1 MPGSVCGCWFTRLV
15 RLATRFTDDIFAF
28 LIVSIYVIK
37 AVGDPF
43 GGSDGSLWPFD
54 PNHKT
59 HKEQDDDYDFLQVAL
74 LGVILGFGT
83 TWLIFYL
90 RSFKTPSFFCS
101 GTIRSSIHDFSVT
114 FSAVLWTVVSN
125 VIFKDVE
132 VASLAV
138 PDQFEPTYQCCD
150 ASCTLRFPDDCHNQA
165 ERAGVRSWVVDVRNT
180 NGKVWVPIALLV
192 LRNNVQHGEAFNYD
206 LFLSG
211 CFNFVN
217 GVLGLPWLVAT
228 TVKCIVHLNSLSE
241 KDQNGKVL
249 YVQETRLTMLFSHMM
264 VGFSLLALNLL
275 KLLPLPVLNGVFLFM
290 AFAALPNVQ
299 FWSWL
304 LLLFQQPS
312 KYLETPYTKYMEK
325 SRIHLF
331 TCKFSFSVSSFF
343 VRNFKTI
350 AVAFPMMTM
359 LCITA
364 RTHLLPRILEGW
376 ELVLLDGDIFEIQEW
391 IDKRTDSVA
400 EYEASLRG
408 DLSEFEDDKFE

>member
-1 MPGSVCGCWFTRLV
+1 MFITDIAPTMAFLASYSTATESHIGAIETVLAKAWVGCAYALIGGMPLCIIGATGPVLAFTTVLYDMSKNMDIPFYTFYAWVSVWMLVYAFLCSFFDLTRLV
-15 RLATRFTDDIFAF
+15 RLATRFTDDILAF

-165 ERAGVRSWVVDVRNT
+165 ERAGIRSWVVDVRNT

-192 LRNNVQHGEAFNYD
+192 LRCWH
-206 LFLSG
+206 
-211 CFNFVN
+211 
-217 GVLGLPWLVAT
+217 
-228 TVKCIVHLNSLSE
+228 
-241 KDQNGKVL
+241 
-249 YVQETRLTMLFSHMM
+249 
-264 VGFSLLALNLL
+264 
-275 KLLPLPVLNGVFLFM
+275 
-290 AFAALPNVQ
+290 
-299 FWSWL
+299 
-304 LLLFQQPS
+304 
-312 KYLETPYTKYMEK
+312 
-325 SRIHLF
+325 
-331 TCKFSFSVSSFF
+331 SSFC
-343 VRNFKTI
+343 TL
-350 AVAFPMMTM
+350 T
-359 LCITA
+359 TA
-364 RTHLLPRILEGW
+364 STG
-376 ELVLLDGDIFEIQEW
+376 
-391 IDKRTDSVA
+391 T
-400 EYEASLRG
+400 
-408 DLSEFEDDKFE
+408 